1 MQVVEQQQN
10 VTSTAGQ
17 DLGLLALRVSAGALL
32 AGHGAQKLFGAFGGY
47 GLEGTGGWLESLGL
61 KPGKQWALAAGLG
74 EFGGGVLTALG
85 LATPVGLLGVAG
97 SMGMAIVKAHWGKP
111 IWANAGGAELPLMNL
126 TAATAVALAGPG
138 RYSLDRALGLRVPRW
153 VSLGGLVVTAAVVA
167 AGAASQPAAPAP
179 VAEAA
184 RDELQAEGSA
194 GLVAEQIGDEVDAVI
209 AAGPLAAET
218 TGELQTEAV
227 PGLLA
232 EQAGTEARP
241 GARPGNRRPAY
252 SGWT

>member
-1 MQVVEQQQN
+1 MQALEQQQN
-10 VTSTAGQ
+10 VTCGAGQ
-17 DLGLLALRVSAGALL
+17 DLGLLALRVSTGALL

-85 LATPVGLLGVAG
+85 LATPLGLLGVTG
-97 SMGMAIVKAHWGKP
+97 SMGMAIAKAHWGKP
-111 IWANAGGAELPLMNL
+111 IRASAGGAELPVMNL
-126 TAATAVALAGPG
+126 TAAATLAMAGPG

-153 VSLGGLVVTAAVVA
+153 MTLGGLALTVAAVA
-167 AGAASQPAAPAP
+167 IGAASQPEAPAP
-179 VAEAA
+179 VAEEA

-194 GLVAEQIGDEVDAVI
+194 VLVAEQIGDELDAVI
-209 AAGPLAAET
+209 AAGPVAEEARD
-218 TGELQTEAV
+218 ELPMDRA

-232 EQAGTEARP
+232 EQLNAEARTQ
-241 GARPGNRRPAY
+241 GTAG
-252 SGWT
+252 